1 MGILKSAAGMVEV
14 ELISANP
21 AASLQEITQQNIPVY
36 QVRPEGELTMVF
48 SISRKDYP
56 ILKKQAENRGEHL
69 RLRKKIGLYWI
80 FRGLLGRPV
89 LMVVIFVLTLLTMLL
104 PTRVLF
110 VEVEGN
116 SNIPTNEILSAAES
130 CGIRF
135 WADRREVR
143 SEQVK
148 NSLLS
153 AVPGL
158 QWVGVNTKGC
168 LAVISVEERSWE
180 EPSTE
185 TKSFG
190 HIVAARD
197 GIVES
202 CVATRGNLLCAP
214 GQGVKQGQ
222 ILISGYTDC
231 GLCIQAT
238 QAEGEIYAQT
248 NRNLHVISP
257 TQCRKTVAIGAE
269 KEKYSLIIGKK
280 RINLWK
286 DSGIWDT
293 TCGRMYEEYYITL
306 PGGFRLPVAIVKETY
321 VFREV
326 VPVSEENPEGLRQF
340 AEHYVQ
346 AQMIA
351 GRILNASITFE
362 ASETGLYLNGS
373 FLCREMIGRIRQE
386 KIGEY
391 NE

>member
-14 ELISANP
+14 ELTSANP
-21 AASLQEITQQNIPVY
+21 GASLQEINRQNIPVY
-36 QVRPEGELTMVF
+36 QVRPVGELSLLF
-48 SISRKDYP
+48 SVSRKDYP
-56 ILKKQAENRGEHL
+56 ILKKQAEKRGEQL
-69 RLRKKIGLYWI
+69 RLRRKRGLYWA
-80 FRGLLGRPV
+80 FRALLARPV
-89 LMVVIFVLTLLTMLL
+89 LIVVIFVLTLLTMLL

-116 SNIPTNEILSAAES
+116 PNIPTNEILSAAES

-148 NSLLS
+148 NALLS

-248 NRNLHVISP
+248 NRNLQVISP

-306 PGGFRLPVAIVKETY
+306 PGGFRLPVAIAKETY
-321 VFREV
+321 IFREV
-326 VPVSEENPEGLRQF
+326 VTWSEEDPQGLRQF
-340 AEHYVQ
+340 AEHCVQ
-346 AQMIA
+346 QQMIA
-351 GRILNASITFE
+351 GRILDASITVDT
-362 ASETGLYLNGS
+362 SETSLHLNGS
-373 FLCREMIGRIRQE
+373 FLCREMIGRIQQE